1 MPKTF
6 ILTDYWNEDRS
17 HRPYRNHLHDPKTDE
32 VVGDG
37 DALEAAINEAGAV
50 DGDEIEIIVRKTG
63 RRPFGDWKVRLV
75 EPHVY
80 KREKRAQRRRKK

>member
-6 ILTDYWNEDRS
+6 VLTDYWNERRD
-17 HRPYRNHLHDPKTDE
+17 HRPYRNHLHEPKTDE
-32 VVGDG
+32 LVSDQS
-37 DALEAAINEAGAV
+37 ALEAAINEAGAI

-63 RRPFGDWKVRLV
+63 NRPFGDRKVVLA

-80 KREKRAQRRRKK
+80 RREKKAQRRRKK